1 MTSRES
7 GRSAGHSLFLKNRE
21 NLIDLIVRKLKTKH
35 VDKNPYFFAGQTPL
49 YADSRNE
56 NSQQAEPTP

>member
-7 GRSAGHSLFLKNRE
+7 GKSSGHGLFLRNRE

-35 VDKNPYFFAGQTPL
+35 VDKNPYFFSQQQNI
-49 YADSRNE
+49 DSRNE
-56 NSQQAEPTP
+56 T